1 MTVTSKFATRNVQ
14 QVMQTP
20 LFNIKTKQLES
31 DYDSPIMSVRDQSGE
46 AELTTW
52 QPEKVENVNQ
62 LNIGL
67 FAS

>member
-1 MTVTSKFATRNVQ
+1 
-14 QVMQTP
+14 MQTP

-52 QPEKVENVNQ
+52 QPEKVENVN
-62 LNIGL
+62 
-67 FAS
+67 